1 MWDDDF
7 DPYDQLMALTD
18 ITHELARELRNQ
30 SDIVKQLT
38 HHINLQNKKLRSMNA
53 RLLSAELQLKEIN
66 ETK

>member
-1 MWDDDF
+1 MWDEDF

-18 ITHELARELRNQ
+18 ITQELARQLRNQ
-30 SDIVKQLT
+30 SATVEQLV
-38 HHINLQNKKLRSMNA
+38 HHLTVQQKKIRSMNA